1 LGYHQ
6 IPLAEVD
13 QPATTLIT
21 PFRCFY
27 YIKMPFELKNEGAT
41 HQWCVKSCF
50 KGKIGHNL
58 EVYVN
63 DIFVKTQQSSS
74 LIVDLEETFTILR
87 RFNIRINPKKCTFGI
102 PRGKL
107 IGYIITKHSIE
118 ANPDKV
124 STIAEI
130 D

>member
-1 LGYHQ
+1 
-6 IPLAEVD
+6 
-13 QPATTLIT
+13 
-21 PFRCFY
+21 
-27 YIKMPFELKNEGAT
+27 MPFELKNEGAT
-41 HQWCVKSCF
+41 HQWCVKSSF

-74 LIVDLEETFTILR
+74 LTADLEETFTNLG

-107 IGYIITKHSIE
+107 IGYIITKRSIE

>member
-1 LGYHQ
+1 VVCEILFQ
-6 IPLAEVD
+6 MENRA
-13 QPATTLIT
+13 QP
-21 PFRCFY
+21 R
-27 YIKMPFELKNEGAT
+27 
-41 HQWCVKSCF
+41 
-50 KGKIGHNL
+50 
-58 EVYVN
+58 VYVN